1 MARVN
6 KLKGIHYFSIGMII
20 LATTN
25 FISCLDLGFGISVF
39 YSCLDVAALLIIGIG
54 IFPLGNYTKEFSLA
68 KKALVVAIVLD
79 ILLLIPL
86 FIKGGGQ
93 NIGLSIG
100 ALLGTIIGF
109 LIKLAIGVLVL
120 HGCGEI
126 GAEQGSAVHQKN
138 CQKTGK
144 IFLLVSGACLLAL
157 LAGIF
162 LMNTHRIP
170 LIVTIVLVGVASLA
184 VTVALVYRV
193 EETCQLEETSA

>member
-100 ALLGTIIGF
+100 ALLGTI
-109 LIKLAIGVLVL
+109 
-120 HGCGEI
+120 
-126 GAEQGSAVHQKN
+126 
-138 CQKTGK
+138 
-144 IFLLVSGACLLAL
+144 FLLVSGACLLAL